1 MSKGPNFPDT
11 GLSAA
16 DKSEQIAPVPRISIQ
31 AFCETA
37 EIATLIQQA
46 MSDRRMDKAHVKSHM
61 GGAAAAVESYRNAP
75 TPNLIVIESA
85 SDRDLLVS
93 QLEELSEFCDAGTKV
108 VVIGRVNDIVL
119 YRDLI
124 SRGISDYLVA
134 PFSIIDLIRTVSRLY
149 GAASGTTLGRVI
161 AVTGAKGGTGAST
174 IAHNIAWTISVGQE
188 IGTILVDMDLGF
200 GTAGLDFNQDPPQG
214 IAEVV
219 FSPERLDPNFVDRLL
234 SKCSENLS
242 MLSAPATLERPYDF
256 GETTFDNLLDILRA
270 AVPIIVLDVP
280 NGWSAWTRRML
291 VAADEVIIVAAP
303 DLANLRNSK
312 NMLDQL
318 RAARPNDR
326 PPHLIL
332 NMTGIQKRPEISIED
347 FGRSIDADPIA
358 VIPFDAKL
366 FGTAANNGQM
376 LAEID
381 PASKTTEMIAEV
393 GRIVS
398 GKSEVKKQKRT
409 LLEPLL
415 QRFARKRA

>member
-1 MSKGPNFPDT
+1 MTRGQNTSDA
-11 GLSAA
+11 GLSGA
-16 DKSEQIAPVPRISIQ
+16 DKAEQIAPVPRISIQ

-75 TPNLIVIESA
+75 TPNLIIIESA
-85 SDRDLLVS
+85 SERALLVS

-134 PFSIIDLIRTVSRLY
+134 PFSIIDLIRTISRLY
-149 GAASGTTLGRVI
+149 GSANGAPLGRVI

-188 IGTILVDMDLGF
+188 ISTILVDMDLGF

-214 IAEVV
+214 IAEVI

-234 SKCSENLS
+234 SKCGENLS
-242 MLSAPATLERPYDF
+242 LLSAPATLERPYDF
-256 GETTFDNLLDILRA
+256 AETTFDNLLDILRA
-270 AVPIIVLDVP
+270 AVPIIILDVP
-280 NGWSAWTRRML
+280 NAWSAWTRRML

-326 PPHLIL
+326 PPHLVL
-332 NMTGIQKRPEISIED
+332 NMTGIQKRPEIGSED
-347 FGRSIDADPIA
+347 FGRSIDVEPIA

-376 LAEID
+376 LAEIEPD
-381 PASKTTEMIAEV
+381 SKTTELLAEV
-393 GRIVS
+393 GRVVS
-398 GKSEVKKQKRT
+398 GKSEIKKQKRT

-415 QRFARKRA
+415 QRFTRKRA